1 MGVHQC
7 HKQLNFS
14 RTKLP
19 VSWPNRCGVR
29 LGLAVVLF
37 HRGSILAV
45 TSPIGFALPAH
56 VAGRQA
62 CLWRQRRVAGFTMI
76 ELMIALAI
84 LATLLILAAPSFR
97 DTIDRR
103 RVTNAGVELKD
114 QLQQARSLSVL
125 LNRPVALEFR
135 FADANNW
142 CFGITDRAGC
152 DCSNAALGVA
162 DAGSCSFAKP
172 DDLNDRVMAVT
183 SSASYPGVRLLES
196 DATNTT
202 ERIVFEPTRGV
213 RDDLLTPTVSYNLT
227 STQTTR
233 NVRVSVNVIGRTTLC
248 STSGAMIG
256 GVNAC

>member
-1 MGVHQC
+1 M
-7 HKQLNFS
+7 S
-14 RTKLP
+14 
-19 VSWPNRCGVR
+19 
-29 LGLAVVLF
+29 LARSK
-37 HRGSILAV
+37 H
-45 TSPIGFALPAH
+45 AL
-56 VAGRQA
+56 
-62 CLWRQRRVAGFTMI
+62 GFTLI
-76 ELMIALAI
+76 ELLIAMVV

-97 DTIDRR
+97 ETIDRR

-135 FADANNW
+135 FVDETNW

-152 DCSNAALGVA
+152 DCSDAALGPA

-172 DDLNDRVMAVT
+172 DDLNDRVMGVT

-196 DATNTT
+196 DPLNTT

-213 RDDLLTPTVSYNLT
+213 RDDLLTPTVAYNLT

-233 NVRVSVNVIGRTTLC
+233 NVRVSVNVIGRTNLC
-248 STSGAMIG
+248 STTGGMIG

>member
-1 MGVHQC
+1 M
-7 HKQLNFS
+7 
-14 RTKLP
+14 
-19 VSWPNRCGVR
+19 
-29 LGLAVVLF
+29 
-37 HRGSILAV
+37 AV
-45 TSPIGFALPAH
+45 TSFIALARP
-56 VAGRQA
+56 VPTG
-62 CLWRQRRVAGFTMI
+62 LERRCSGHKRPVGGFTLV
-76 ELMIALAI
+76 ELMIALVI

-135 FADANNW
+135 FTDANNW

-248 STSGAMIG
+248 STTGAMMG

>member
-1 MGVHQC
+1 MSVKH
-7 HKQLNFS
+7 
-14 RTKLP
+14 
-19 VSWPNRCGVR
+19 
-29 LGLAVVLF
+29 
-37 HRGSILAV
+37 
-45 TSPIGFALPAH
+45 PIRFAAPA
-56 VAGRQA
+56 
-62 CLWRQRRVAGFTMI
+62 RVAGGRACGLTEKGGGGFTLI
-76 ELMIALAI
+76 EVLIVLVV
-84 LATLLILAAPSFR
+84 LATLLVLAAPSFR

-135 FADANNW
+135 FVDATNW

-152 DCSNAALGVA
+152 DCSNATLGPA

-172 DDLNDRVMAVT
+172 DALTDRVMGIT

-196 DATNTT
+196 VSSNTT

-213 RDDLLTPTVSYNLT
+213 RDDLLTPTVAYNLT
-227 STQTTR
+227 STQSTR
-233 NVRVSVNVIGRTTLC
+233 NVRVSVNVIGRTRLC
-248 STSGAMIG
+248 STTGAMMG